1 MSQNLI
7 LGFPIPVALAALLA
21 LLVLLVLARILVPM
35 RKPEPVRMPT
45 DAKREES
52 EARHADGETVFRL
65 GHLEI
70 APLGERSLHRDQ
82 RG

>member
-7 LGFPIPVALAALLA
+7 LGFPIPVALAAGLA

-35 RKPEPVRMPT
+35 RKPVPVRMPSGPG
-45 DAKREES
+45 REQPDV
-52 EARHADGETVFRL
+52 RHFDDETVFRL
-65 GHLEI
+65 GRLEI

>member
-35 RKPEPVRMPT
+35 RKPVPVRMPT
-45 DAKREES
+45 SARREQPEGW
-52 EARHADGETVFRL
+52 HADGQTVFRL

-70 APLGERSLHRDQ
+70 APLGERSLHHDQ
-82 RG
+82 RR